1 MEVEINFVS
10 ELPQVEE
17 STAIKAN
24 DHNSPGKFLLE
35 PNLKSAE
42 YRNIAPDTP
51 ETPINPGFGQESAP
65 IFDIKSNVIHEDIE
79 ISDEQPVHFQKVATI
94 RYIEVDESLS
104 EVENQHPSDVE
115 MDADV
120 EETPTFSV
128 NYFDEKSLVELARYS
143 WRGTTRNQR
152 FLKGCLWSP
161 DGTCALTA
169 VNGDGMHV
177 VELPQDLYA
186 SETVNDERPLD
197 VLQSAV
203 HVKEAGVVYDFCW
216 YPFMNSGNPASCG

>member
-1 MEVEINFVS
+1 MEVESNFVS
-10 ELPQVEE
+10 ELPQLEE
-17 STAIKAN
+17 STAIKDN
-24 DHNSPGKFLLE
+24 IHNSPSTFLLE
-35 PNLKSAE
+35 PNLKSGN
-42 YRNIAPDTP
+42 YRNIVPGTP
-51 ETPINPGFGQESAP
+51 ETPLNPGFGQESAP
-65 IFDIKSNVIHEDIE
+65 IFDIKSNVTQEDIE
-79 ISDEQPVHFQKVATI
+79 ISDEQPEHFQKVAI
-94 RYIEVDESLS
+94 II
-104 EVENQHPSDVE
+104 EVENQQLSDVE
-115 MDADV
+115 MDTDA

-216 YPFMNSGNPASCG
+216 YPFMNSGNPASCGLVRSYI